1 MHSTTEI
8 NAVINKAKQ
17 NRADYIA
24 ATVQRGIVP
33 VALATL
39 VSLALVA
46 LSGEPSQDQAQ
57 PNPAV
62 ETSTQLG

>member
-33 VALATL
+33 VALAPL

-57 PNPAV
+57 PTPAV

>member
-8 NAVINKAKQ
+8 NSVINKAKQ
-17 NRADYIA
+17 NRADFIA
-24 ATVQRGIVP
+24 AKVQGGILP

-46 LSGEPSQDQAQ
+46 LSAEPSQDQAQ
-57 PNPAV
+57 PNPVV
-62 ETSTQLG
+62 ETSAQLG

>member
-1 MHSTTEI
+1 MHSTTDI
-8 NAVINKAKQ
+8 NAVINQAKQ

-46 LSGEPSQDQAQ
+46 LSGEPSQEQAQ